1 MNHDY
6 LAKQTLKAAGKK
18 YTEEKKAVNSY
29 YGMTATKLY
38 DCMYGYNELLED
50 IDEISSDL
58 SYEQQRKRMWLSP
71 YIGYWCTSYARAL
84 LMHFISRFP
93 EVVIQYDTDSLYYI
107 TDENKVPKERIQ
119 AFEKALNQYNLRIKL
134 KNMDMFKN
142 DSHFDDLGTWDIDK
156 DDLTGF
162 KGLGAKR
169 YLKRKKDG
177 TLNPV
182 VAGMVKSSFA
192 EYVEKTG
199 TDPFE
204 LFDNDLKLDRVT
216 SKKLASAYY
225 DGITKQ
231 VIFDGKVKKVP
242 DLTAPDKAVKITD
255 YLSNTEIVT
264 IGTYHALYN
273 IEFSMKVAA
282 EYVEFSQMLNQ
293 EKALPAKYRQYEKF
307 INDWRMLQY
316 A

>member
-1 MNHDY
+1 
-6 LAKQTLKAAGKK
+6 
-18 YTEEKKAVNSY
+18 
-29 YGMTATKLY
+29 
-38 DCMYGYNELLED
+38 
-50 IDEISSDL
+50 
-58 SYEQQRKRMWLSP
+58 
-71 YIGYWCTSYARAL
+71 
-84 LMHFISRFP
+84 
-93 EVVIQYDTDSLYYI
+93 
-107 TDENKVPKERIQ
+107 
-119 AFEKALNQYNLRIKL
+119 
-134 KNMDMFKN
+134 MDMFKN

-231 VIFDGKVKKVP
+231 VIIDGKVKKVP

-255 YLSNTEIVT
+255 YLGNTEIVT